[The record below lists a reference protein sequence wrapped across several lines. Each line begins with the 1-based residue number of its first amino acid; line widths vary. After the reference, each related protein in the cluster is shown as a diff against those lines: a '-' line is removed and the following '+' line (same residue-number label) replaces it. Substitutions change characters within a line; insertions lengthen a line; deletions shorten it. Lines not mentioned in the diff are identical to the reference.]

1 MVDFNKHLAAG
12 KPEKK
17 LHPVEIY
24 DSLDRRSDKGPLRP
38 TQIAVLST
46 WYEDRLTER
55 DIILKLHTGEGK
67 TLTGLLMLQ
76 SKLNQ
81 NQGPALYLCPNKYLA
96 EQTRVQADKFGIKW
110 CTIGEDRQIPA
121 DFTNSKSILITHV
134 QKLFNGK
141 SKFGL
146 GNRAQPVGAI
156 VLDDS
161 HACIDTLRQ
170 AFTIRLTRSE
180 HGPLFEQLLAYF
192 EDDLRHQS
200 LARTDEVKAA
210 EWDVL
215 LPVPYWT
222 WQNRLEEV
230 SRLLTEHREEP
241 GLLFV
246 WDLVKDSLRD
256 CQCYVTGQTI
266 EISPY
271 HNPIELVG
279 SFDKAKLRV
288 FMSATTNDDSF
299 FVKELGLRS
308 TTVSTPLT
316 YEEVKWSGEK
326 MILMPYNM
334 DYHLGHEFIVKS
346 FGKEAKG
353 RSYGIVALVP
363 SFNAGEV
370 WKSAGAQVLD
380 GDTLASRLQSLKAG
394 DGGKALVMA
403 NRYDGIDLPDDACRI
418 LILDGKPMAET
429 LSDRYQEECREGSE
443 VLAMKTAQK
452 IEQGLGRG
460 VRGEK
465 DYCVILLIDHELTSF
480 ISTQRNQQFFSPQTR
495 KQLEI
500 GVDVSGM
507 VAKEATTSDSAKE
520 LSGIISQCLRRDD
533 GWKNYYVQEMDTV
546 DVLVP
551 DRRLLPILEL
561 ERKAELSYRQ
571 QEVDRAIQH
580 LQVIVDQHLDA
591 EDTAERGWYLQEM
604 ARMRYATDKTAS
616 GQLQLAAHRKNQY
629 VLKPQHGMQVSKLV
643 ISQTQAE
650 SAKAWLS
657 QAGTYK
663 EAFLQLS
670 AILNH
675 LHFGVEAKKFEKAL
689 QELGTALGFRSG
701 RPDKEYGAGPD
712 NLWNIA
718 QGDYLLF
725 ECKNEVKTD
734 RASIHKTETGQMA
747 NSLLWFARE
756 YADAQVTPIMII
768 PTRKIAREAGLRD
781 DVVIMPKNGLRRLRE
796 NALNYLKVFQKQDL
810 LELTSEQVF
819 KALEANQLTRDSL
832 KITYTE
838 AAQQL
843 A

>member
-17 LHPVEIY
+17 LHPIEIY

-38 TQIAVLST
+38 AQIAVLST
-46 WYEDRLTER
+46 WYETRLAER

-81 NQGPALYLCPNKYLA
+81 SQGPALYLCPNKYLA
-96 EQTRVQADKFGIKW
+96 EQTQIQADKFGIKQ
-110 CTIGEDRQIPA
+110 CTIGKDRQIPA
-121 DFTNSKSILITHV
+121 DFTNGKSILITHV

-146 GNRAQPVGAI
+146 GNRAQPVEAI

-170 AFTIRLTRSE
+170 AFTIRLTRE
-180 HGPLFEQLLAYF
+180 KHGPLFDQLLAFF
-192 EDDLRHQS
+192 EDDLRNQS
-200 LARTDEVKAA
+200 LARTDEVKAE
-210 EWDVL
+210 EWNVL

-230 SRLLTEHREEP
+230 SRLLTEHREED

-256 CQCYVTGQTI
+256 CQCFITGQTI

-271 HNPIELVG
+271 HNPIELLG

-299 FVKELGLRS
+299 FVKELGLSS
-308 TTVSTPLT
+308 TTVSNPLT
-316 YEEVKWSGEK
+316 YEDVKWSGEK

-334 DYHLGHEFIVKS
+334 DYHLSHSFIVS
-346 FGKEAKG
+346 NYGKEAKG
-353 RSYGIVALVP
+353 RSYGIVVIAP
-363 SFNAGEV
+363 SFNDGAV
-370 WKSAGAQVLD
+370 WKSAGAEVMD

-394 DGGKALVMA
+394 DGAKALVMA

-418 LILDGKPMAET
+418 LILDGKPSAET

-480 ISTQRNQQFFSPQTR
+480 ISTLRNQRFFSPQTR

-507 VAKEATTSDSAKE
+507 VAQEATTSDSAKE
-520 LSGIISQCLRRDD
+520 LSGIINQCLRRDE
-533 GWKNYYVQEMDTV
+533 GWKNYYIQEMNSV
-546 DVLVP
+546 DALVP

-571 QEVDRAIQH
+571 NEVDRAVKH
-580 LQVIVDQHLDA
+580 LQTIVDQHLSV
-591 EDTAERGWYLQEM
+591 EDDAERGWYLQEM
-604 ARMRYATDKTAS
+604 ARIRYATDKNAS
-616 GQLQLAAHRKNQY
+616 GQLQIVAHKKNQY
-629 VLKPQHGMQVSKLV
+629 VLKPQHGMQVSKLI

-650 SAKAWLS
+650 GARAWLH
-657 QAGTYK
+657 QTVTYK

-675 LHFGVEAKKFEKAL
+675 LHFGVDAKKFEKAL
-689 QELGTALGFRSG
+689 QDLGTALGFRSG

-718 QGDYLLF
+718 SGDYLLF

-734 RASIHKTETGQMA
+734 RPSIYKTETGQMA
-747 NSLLWFARE
+747 NSLLWFERE

-768 PTRKIAREAGLRD
+768 PTRKIGREAGLRS
-781 DVVIMPKNGLRRLRE
+781 DVVVMLKPGLRRLRD
-796 NALNYLKVFQKQDL
+796 NALSYIKAFQKQDL
-810 LELTSEQVF
+810 LEITPQQVF
-819 KALEANQLTRDSL
+819 EALETNNLTRTSL
-832 KITYTE
+832 KTAYTE
-838 AAQQL
+838 VTQQL
-843 A
+843 V